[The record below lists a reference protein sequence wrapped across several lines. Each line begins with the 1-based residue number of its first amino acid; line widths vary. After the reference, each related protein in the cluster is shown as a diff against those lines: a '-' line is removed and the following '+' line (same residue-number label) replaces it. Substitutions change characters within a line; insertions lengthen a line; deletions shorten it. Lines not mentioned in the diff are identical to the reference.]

1 MLLLEFRV
9 PLVLIC
15 MKYIVNRYKESIS
28 KSARGLKEKLIARNA
43 SIKELSKG
51 VQREMNARIAGVARM
66 IKRLDRTPKR
76 STPTLLPFCT
86 VKGKSIQENGVG
98 KFPSEEVGVW
108 VPNVSSSDAAS
119 LSSSLVTGGVEIS
132 PSYVQVTSYI

>member
-1 MLLLEFRV
+1 
-9 PLVLIC
+9 

-66 IKRLDRTPKR
+66 IERLDRTPKR
-76 STPTLLPFCT
+76 STRTLLPFCT